1 MSAWNVAQLP
11 TTGSS
16 HWSCTVKGDVLR
28 GFHGICRRA
37 SVLRSL
43 FSRGDSSA
51 GVALWILGIFLGR
64 LFYRHLLATASVLL
78 GYYPNNSDLVELV
91 YIVFQSLKPKLFK
104 GFFNVFFMKVKIY
117 LFNWVSFISQTK
129 LICFIIN
136 IWPIRFLWSVIFCIT
151 RFLYKKALF
160 GVFSYYFT
168 AWKVFQ
174 YGVFSSPYFPAFGLN
189 TVSPHCQMRKNTD
202 HKKLRIWTLFT
213 QYFISAGKDLTI
225 LNNIY
230 CGGAT

>member
-1 MSAWNVAQLP
+1 MSAWNVAQFP

-37 SVLRSL
+37 SLLRSL

-91 YIVFQSLKPKLFK
+91 YIVLQSLKPKLFK
-104 GFFNVFFMKVKIY
+104 VFLMYFSWKWKFIY
-117 LFNWVSFISQTK
+117 LIESVLYPRLNLWVLSLIYNQSDFCDQWFSVLLDSYIQRRYLEFFLTIHCVKSF
-129 LICFIIN
+129 
-136 IWPIRFLWSVIFCIT
+136 PIRSFF
-151 RFLYKKALF
+151 
-160 GVFSYYFT
+160 
-168 AWKVFQ
+168 
-174 YGVFSSPYFPAFGLN
+174 
-189 TVSPHCQMRKNTD
+189 
-202 HKKLRIWTLFT
+202 
-213 QYFISAGKDLTI
+213 
-225 LNNIY
+225 
-230 CGGAT
+230 